1 MKIFIRFIQQ
11 CCRLT
16 PGLPLTRPARHWPII
31 PTLLSG
37 PRCAG
42 GQNVNKLETAVRVK
56 HIPTGIAVKCTQERS
71 QQQNKVCHSKTTACL
86 KARLECLP
94 GKAAVKPH

>member
-1 MKIFIRFIQQ
+1 MRMFTRFIQQ

-16 PGLPLTRPARHWPII
+16 PRLLLLLTRQPRLWLIV

-37 PRCAG
+37 SRCAG

-71 QQQNKVCHSKTTACL
+71 QQQNKVCYTTTTACL
-86 KARLECLP
+86 KTRLEYQP
-94 GKAAVKPH
+94 